1 MDLLHYAF
9 FFLVAVGVLIT
20 FHEAGHFLV
29 ARWVGVHVVRFSV
42 GFGTRLW
49 SWRDRHGTEFTLAAL
64 PLGGYVRLYDRRDND
79 AEDHAPADPAL
90 AHRSYDRLKPQWRIA
105 ILLGGPLANFVLAFL
120 LFWLAAMAGVAVAPT
135 RVEVDPGGPAHTAG
149 VRNGEE
155 VVAVDGE
162 PIATWTD
169 IGMALAGRMGDT
181 GTIEI
186 ETINDGYRKRY
197 SVPIDDWHADT
208 EDPDLLGSLGIGS
221 ELPAFI
227 DGVAAGLP
235 AQRGGL
241 QGGDRITHI
250 DGQPVTRWEQFVARV
265 KESADVPL
273 RIKVQRDDGTHTFSV
288 TPERRVDD
296 QGNAYGFVGARPGLP
311 TRVHREGPLDALVQA
326 AADTSDYTA
335 LTIKLIG
342 KLLAWEV
349 SPMNVAGPITIAK
362 ASSDSARAGFGEFLS
377 LLALLSINLG
387 IINLLPI
394 PVLDGGQIALNAVE
408 LIRRKPTAA
417 WVEAMSARIGLVLV
431 GGLMVL
437 VFYADFDRWLWP
449 LAGN

>member
-1 MDLLHYAF
+1 MAWPPACQRS
-9 FFLVAVGVLIT
+9 VAVC
-20 FHEAGHFLV
+20 
-29 ARWVGVHVVRFSV
+29 R
-42 GFGTRLW
+42 
-49 SWRDRHGTEFTLAAL
+49 
-64 PLGGYVRLYDRRDND
+64 
-79 AEDHAPADPAL
+79 
-90 AHRSYDRLKPQWRIA
+90 
-105 ILLGGPLANFVLAFL
+105 
-120 LFWLAAMAGVAVAPT
+120 
-135 RVEVDPGGPAHTAG
+135 
-149 VRNGEE
+149 
-155 VVAVDGE
+155 
-162 PIATWTD
+162 
-169 IGMALAGRMGDT
+169 
-181 GTIEI
+181 
-186 ETINDGYRKRY
+186 
-197 SVPIDDWHADT
+197 
-208 EDPDLLGSLGIGS
+208 
-221 ELPAFI
+221 
-227 DGVAAGLP
+227 
-235 AQRGGL
+235 
-241 QGGDRITHI
+241 GGDRITHI

-265 KESADVPL
+265 KESADAPL
-273 RIKVQRDDGTHTFSV
+273 RIKVRRDDGTHTYSV
-288 TPERRVDD
+288 TPERRIDD
-296 QGNAYGFVGARPGLP
+296 EGNAYGFVGARPGLP